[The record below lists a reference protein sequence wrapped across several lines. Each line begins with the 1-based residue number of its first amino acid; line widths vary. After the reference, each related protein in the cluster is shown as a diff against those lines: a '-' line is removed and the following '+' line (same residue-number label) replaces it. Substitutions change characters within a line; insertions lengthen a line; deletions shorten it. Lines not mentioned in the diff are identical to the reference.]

1 MKRRLNILCLL
12 VFLVF
17 CYSVFNMGRDFG
29 HGFSEGMKISHSGN
43 QSVEQAINFR
53 IATLMPKDF
62 SSFKD
67 SVYNEKTGS
76 YVPVAYTQMVTNV
89 KVDRSTWMMVAQ
101 VISGLLAV
109 FAIIASTVLFIQ
121 LIVAINKSDIFN
133 WKNVRRLRW
142 LGVALLLNF
151 ISEAVP
157 ALMNDYELSSV
168 FSLSG
173 YSMETSITAVS
184 CGRRSACV
192 TARDIGR
199 RPPPSADR
207 PPSSRSVVHFRW
219 SFQRLHSPARWQ
231 L

>member
-76 YVPVAYTQMVTNV
+76 YVPVAYTQMV
-89 KVDRSTWMMVAQ
+89 
-101 VISGLLAV
+101 
-109 FAIIASTVLFIQ
+109 
-121 LIVAINKSDIFN
+121 N

-173 YSMETSITAVS
+173 YSMETSIDSVMLVILGLVS
-184 CGRRSACV
+184 LIVGEVFA
-192 TARDIGR
+192 IGLKMKEEQ
-199 RPPPSADR
+199 D
-207 PPSSRSVVHFRW
+207 
-219 SFQRLHSPARWQ
+219 LTI
-231 L
+231 

>member
-173 YSMETSITAVS
+173 YGDKHRFCDAGHSGTGFTN
-184 CGRRSACV
+184 CRRGIRHRV
-192 TARDIGR
+192 EDER
-199 RPPPSADR
+199 RT
-207 PPSSRSVVHFRW
+207 RSYYLNPNIEKLIELW
-219 SFQRLHSPARWQ
+219 L
-231 L
+231 

>member
-76 YVPVAYTQMVTNV
+76 YVPVAYTQMV
-89 KVDRSTWMMVAQ
+89 VAQ

-173 YSMETSITAVS
+173 YSMETSIDSVMLVILGLVS
-184 CGRRSACV
+184 LIVGEVFA
-192 TARDIGR
+192 IGLKMKEEQ
-199 RPPPSADR
+199 D
-207 PPSSRSVVHFRW
+207 
-219 SFQRLHSPARWQ
+219 LTI
-231 L
+231 

>member
-173 YSMETSITAVS
+173 YSMETSIDSVMLVILGLVS
-184 CGRRSACV
+184 LIVGEVFA
-192 TARDIGR
+192 IGLKIKEEQ
-199 RPPPSADR
+199 D
-207 PPSSRSVVHFRW
+207 
-219 SFQRLHSPARWQ
+219 LTI
-231 L
+231 

>member
-67 SVYNEKTGS
+67 SVYTTLMLPVWKVWRKKCSTADSKAGS

-173 YSMETSITAVS
+173 YSMETSIDSVMLVILGLVS
-184 CGRRSACV
+184 LIVGEVFA
-192 TARDIGR
+192 IGLKMKEEQ
-199 RPPPSADR
+199 D
-207 PPSSRSVVHFRW
+207 
-219 SFQRLHSPARWQ
+219 LTI
-231 L
+231 

>member
-109 FAIIASTVLFIQ
+109 FAMYDRDHLRIRIFCNPFHRPSGCFKKERIIT
-121 LIVAINKSDIFN
+121 
-133 WKNVRRLRW
+133 
-142 LGVALLLNF
+142 
-151 ISEAVP
+151 
-157 ALMNDYELSSV
+157 YEK
-168 FSLSG
+168 
-173 YSMETSITAVS
+173 
-184 CGRRSACV
+184 
-192 TARDIGR
+192 
-199 RPPPSADR
+199 
-207 PPSSRSVVHFRW
+207 
-219 SFQRLHSPARWQ
+219 QN
-231 L
+231 

>member
-1 MKRRLNILCLL
+1 MAYYSDELIEEVRSRNDIVDVISGYVRLTKKGSTYFGLCP
-12 VFLVF
+12 F
-17 CYSVFNMGRDFG
+17 
-29 HGFSEGMKISHSGN
+29 H
-43 QSVEQAINFR
+43 
-53 IATLMPKDF
+53 
-62 SSFKD
+62 
-67 SVYNEKTGS
+67 NEKTGS
-76 YVPVAYTQMVTNV
+76 YIPVAYTQMVTNV

-151 ISEAVP
+151 LSEAVP

-173 YSMETSITAVS
+173 YSMETSIDSVMLVILGLVS
-184 CGRRSACV
+184 LIVGEVFA
-192 TARDIGR
+192 IGLKMKEEQ
-199 RPPPSADR
+199 D
-207 PPSSRSVVHFRW
+207 
-219 SFQRLHSPARWQ
+219 LTI
-231 L
+231 

>member
-133 WKNVRRLRW
+133 WKNVRRLRR
-142 LGVALLLNF
+142 LGVLLIIGFVCTFLLAF
-151 ISEAVP
+151 
-157 ALMNDYELSSV
+157 LSFHNMEKV
-168 FSLSG
+168 FSVTG
-173 YSMETSITAVS
+173 YSLSMADMVHITSLVLGI
-184 CGRRSACV
+184 SALIV
-192 TARDIGR
+192 AEVFAIGLKMKEE
-199 RPPPSADR
+199 
-207 PPSSRSVVHFRW
+207 
-219 SFQRLHSPARWQ
+219 QELTI
-231 L
+231 

>member
-76 YVPVAYTQMVTNV
+76 YVP
-89 KVDRSTWMMVAQ
+89 VAQ

-173 YSMETSITAVS
+173 YSMETSIDSVMLVILGLVS
-184 CGRRSACV
+184 LIVGEVFA
-192 TARDIGR
+192 IGLKMKEEQ
-199 RPPPSADR
+199 D
-207 PPSSRSVVHFRW
+207 
-219 SFQRLHSPARWQ
+219 LTI
-231 L
+231 

>member
-29 HGFSEGMKISHSGN
+29 HGFSTGMKISHSGN
-43 QSVEQAINFR
+43 ESVEQAINLR
-53 IATLMPKDF
+53 IATLMPEDF

-67 SVYNEKTGS
+67 SVYNERTQS
-76 YVPVAYTQMVTNV
+76 YVPVAYTQLITNV
-89 KVDRSTWMMVAQ
+89 KVDRSTWLMVAQ
-101 VISGLLAV
+101 VLSGLLAILAV
-109 FAIIASTVLFIQ
+109 IASTVLFVQ
-121 LIVAINKSDIFN
+121 LIVSINKSDIFN

-142 LGVALLLNF
+142 LGVTLLLSF

-173 YSMETSITAVS
+173 YSMETSIDSVMLVILGLVS
-184 CGRRSACV
+184 LIVGEVFA
-192 TARDIGR
+192 IGLKMKEEQ
-199 RPPPSADR
+199 D
-207 PPSSRSVVHFRW
+207 
-219 SFQRLHSPARWQ
+219 LTI
-231 L
+231 